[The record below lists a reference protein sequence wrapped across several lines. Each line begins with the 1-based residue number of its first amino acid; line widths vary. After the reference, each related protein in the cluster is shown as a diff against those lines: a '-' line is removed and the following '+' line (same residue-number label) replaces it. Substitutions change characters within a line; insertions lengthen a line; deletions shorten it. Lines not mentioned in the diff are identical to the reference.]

1 VSDQRWLDGSLDPVE
16 SELRR
21 ALDDAQARTG
31 DDVALR
37 RLWSKLSQATSPVL
51 RPRSLSRWRWFVG
64 GVASSALLAAVL
76 AVVFW
81 PGRVPTASAVAPV
94 AVTRPAR
101 PVVVAAALP
110 AVALP
115 AAPARRVFV
124 GPATVR
130 TSAGETL
137 ALALPGGVA
146 ASVGP
151 RSTLSLDGEQRP
163 SVNEGDVAFSVPH
176 QAPGKNFV
184 VVVGVYRVV
193 VVGTKFRVHSGERI
207 SVDVDEGVVEVWR
220 DTVRLARLAVGESW
234 AGLPAPVADAP
245 AAPAVTRTRTPA
257 AVRVRSRIHRRAL
270 AVAQASSST
279 ASSAATESVA
289 AAGGRAAPLALPE
302 TDAEEALAAGDVR
315 RGLEL
320 YGEILARGGPA
331 AENAAYE
338 IGKIL
343 RDRLRQPEAAVAA
356 WRRYRDANAN
366 GILRVEAD
374 VSIVETLVRLGDSPG
389 ALSEASRFLRDHPD
403 SERRDEIARIA
414 GDLQRAGGDCRS
426 AIRSYELT
434 QRTSRRAEL
443 IDRASF
449 GRAACLKTLGDAGA
463 ADALRRYLSDFPAGL
478 FLGDATRL
486 SDETEK
492 ATP

>member
-1 VSDQRWLDGSLDPVE
+1 VSDQRWLDRSLDPVE

-51 RPRSLSRWRWFVG
+51 RPRSSSRWRWFVG
-64 GVASSALLAAVL
+64 GVASSAVLAAVL
-76 AVVFW
+76 AAVFW
-81 PGRVPTASAVAPV
+81 PGLAPTPAALAPVGVAHPARLAVAV
-94 AVTRPAR
+94 VT
-101 PVVVAAALP
+101 ALP
-110 AVALP
+110 AVASP
-115 AAPARRVFV
+115 VAPERRALV

-151 RSTLSLDGEQRP
+151 RSTLSLDDEQHP

-184 VVVGVYRVV
+184 VVVGAYRVV
-193 VVGTKFRVHSGERI
+193 VVGTKFRVHSGDRV

-220 DTVRLARLAVGESW
+220 DTVRLARLTVGESW
-234 AGLPAPVADAP
+234 AGLPAPVATAP
-245 AAPAVTRTRTPA
+245 TAPVAVRMRALT
-257 AVRVRSRIHRRAL
+257 AVRVRSRAHRRAL
-270 AVAQASSST
+270 AMAQTS
-279 ASSAATESVA
+279 SSAATSA
-289 AAGGRAAPLALPE
+289 AVDGVRVSPLVLPGA
-302 TDAEEALAAGDVR
+302 DAEEALAAGDVR

-389 ALSEASRFLRDHPD
+389 ALAEANRFLRDHPD

-414 GDLQRAGGDCRS
+414 GDLQRAAGDCQS

-463 ADALRRYLSDFPAGL
+463 ADALRQYLSDFPAGL
-478 FLGDATRL
+478 FLDDAARL
-486 SDETEK
+486 MDETEK
-492 ATP
+492 ASP